1 MITSAK
7 IFSFSR
13 QPILLQSLQ
22 CIFHL
27 SINDRSDQ
35 RKSRGHLIRY
45 YGLYSSRSR
54 EKASKDGSLD
64 KFSWGTISEEEP
76 RKEQEG
82 NPVETLSEK
91 KSKHTWARLIKNV
104 FEVDPTCMDA
114 LVSA

>member
-1 MITSAK
+1 LPCYSI
-7 IFSFSR
+7 IF
-13 QPILLQSLQ
+13 
-22 CIFHL
+22 
-27 SINDRSDQ
+27 
-35 RKSRGHLIRY
+35 

-54 EKASKDGSLD
+54 GKASKDGSLD

-104 FEVDPTCMDA
+104 FEVDPICMDA